1 MNITAKKYLEDIVSY
16 KPGKAKIGLD
26 NAIKLSAN
34 ENALGASP
42 KAIKAYQNL
51 SNNLSTYPDG
61 SASELRNSLAKKN
74 DIDPDKIVCGAG
86 SDELIALIT
95 HAFCGEGDEI
105 IYSQHG
111 FLMYPISA
119 KKVGATAIKVAET
132 NLKTNID
139 NILAAISSK
148 TKIIFI
154 ANPNNPT
161 GTYLNK
167 DEINKLIA
175 QVPSNII
182 IVLDHAYEE
191 FVTEKDYPKNSL
203 KLVEQN
209 ENLVVTRTFS
219 KIYGLASLRIGWCYS
234 SQYVADILNKI
245 RGPFNV
251 SSPAQNAAIS
261 AINDDEFLELSIL
274 HNKKWLKI
282 YEEEFLNATQFNLTK
297 SAANFILIDFLDKQK
312 LVKANQLLAERKI
325 IAREMGA
332 YGLENSLRIT
342 IGKDLENKMVIEQL
356 KKIY

>member
-1 MNITAKKYLEDIVSY
+1 
-16 KPGKAKIGLD
+16 
-26 NAIKLSAN
+26 
-34 ENALGASP
+34 
-42 KAIKAYQNL
+42 
-51 SNNLSTYPDG
+51 
-61 SASELRNSLAKKN
+61 
-74 DIDPDKIVCGAG
+74 
-86 SDELIALIT
+86 
-95 HAFCGEGDEI
+95 
-105 IYSQHG
+105 
-111 FLMYPISA
+111 
-119 KKVGATAIKVAET
+119 VGATAIKVAET